1 MTGDPAAR
9 RRPLLMVDV
18 DGVISLFGF
27 DPGSVPPGRYVN
39 VDGIV
44 HLLSATAG
52 GHLRELA
59 REYELAWCTG
69 WEEKANEH
77 LPRALNLPGP
87 LPWLRFDRVAKAA
100 DAHWKL
106 AAIDAF
112 AGAERPVAW
121 IDDAHDHS
129 CHAWALSRG
138 APTLLVATEP
148 AVGITADHVSA
159 LLGWSAEAFPFSA
172 KG

>member
-1 MTGDPAAR
+1 
-9 RRPLLMVDV
+9 LLLIDV

-27 DPGSVPPGRYVN
+27 DPGSAPPGRYVN

-44 HLLSATAG
+44 HLLSATVG

-77 LPRALNLPGP
+77 LPRALDLPGP
-87 LPWLRFDRVAKAA
+87 LPWLRFDGAIKEAN
-100 DAHWKL
+100 AHWKL

-112 AGAERPVAW
+112 AGVQRPVAW

-129 CHAWALSRG
+129 CHAWALGRG

-148 AVGITADHVSA
+148 AVGITADHVGT
-159 LLGWSAEAFPFSA
+159 LLAWADSPWRSGAA
-172 KG
+172 G

>member
-1 MTGDPAAR
+1 MAALDI
-9 RRPLLMVDV
+9 PLLLIDV

-27 DPGSVPPGRYVN
+27 EPGSVPPGRYVN

-59 REYELAWCTG
+59 GAFELAWCTG
-69 WEEKANEH
+69 WEDKANDY
-77 LPRALNLPGP
+77 LPGALGLPGP
-87 LPWLRFDRVAKAA
+87 LPWLCFDDVVKEA

-112 AGAERPVAW
+112 AGPHRAVAW

-129 CHAWALSRG
+129 CHAWAAGRK

-148 AVGITADHVSA
+148 AVGITGTHVRTLFEWADA
-159 LLGWSAEAFPFSA
+159 ARQPRADTE
-172 KG
+172 